1 MIIYLVENLTLI
13 GVVRQPPL
21 TTDLHFTPGRGNIDK
36 TVVELYIF
44 YFIHNIYWCSPV
56 LEDRKGEG
64 GYQRKD
70 LLLRVPEFC

>member
-36 TVVELYIF
+36 TAGESNFIF
-44 YFIHNIYWCSPV
+44 SILSIIVIGAV
-56 LEDRKGEG
+56 LEDRRG
-64 GYQRKD
+64 KD
-70 LLLRVPEFC
+70 SRGKTCY

>member
-36 TVVELYIF
+36 TVREANFIF
-44 YFIHNIYWCSPV
+44 SILSIIFIGAR
-56 LEDRKGEG
+56 L
-64 GYQRKD
+64 
-70 LLLRVPEFC
+70 